1 MRRVAFGSVLGMSLV
16 AAQGL
21 LANEAHAGG
30 FELSGVGT
38 RGMGRAG
45 ANAASVDDS
54 LALALNPALLAD
66 IDSQVVL
73 NVHVAVWDACVQR
86 DGGYGTAS
94 DYAGGAT
101 TLGDDG
107 NFSPSPYAGMAFPRV
122 CNSGMPQLVP
132 QIMANVR
139 LTEELG
145 MGFGII
151 APNGVGTARF
161 GSEDGTMRVNG
172 MLVPTPTRYM
182 VTAEDLLLFYPS
194 IGIGYRPLD
203 WLRIGLTFQWGIGI
217 ISFTNFVNSGSS
229 AAGAASLVEDPSGD
243 IRARFNVQDWF
254 VPAGVLSVH
263 LTPIDNLDIMISGRI
278 SDSIG
283 GVVNATGDINVTT
296 GVYGTG
302 AANSY
307 VPTNST
313 VRGATLQAGQPFQF
327 TLGARY
333 ADRIR
338 PRGEEG
344 HHRNDSLH
352 DENWDLELNVVYEQL
367 SQVQDFVV
375 GSPAGSSATLQQG
388 GSGTLP
394 AAVEVPLP
402 NPIPLPHGWSDLLT
416 MRLGGDVNV
425 IPDQLAVR
433 AGVSFELPVDSR
445 YRRYLSNDF
454 IGGWRFGAHVGGTL
468 RVDSFDISLAYGF
481 FLGETVSTTG
491 TANLRQVNALGTM
504 GQCATPSAGPVAQSG
519 CYPQG
524 FGAIIN
530 SGTFSQ
536 MFHAVSLGASYHFN

>member
-1 MRRVAFGSVLGMSLV
+1 MRRALGSVLGLSLV

-73 NVHVAVWDACVQR
+73 NAHLAIWDACVQR
-86 DGGYGTAS
+86 EGGYGDAGA
-94 DYAGGAT
+94 YAGGAT
-101 TLGDDG
+101 IFGDDG
-107 NFSPSPYAGMAFPRV
+107 NFSPSPLAGVAYPRV
-122 CNSGMPQLVP
+122 CNSGMPQIVP

-145 MGFGII
+145 IGFGII

-172 MLVPTPTRYM
+172 QLVPTPTRYM
-182 VTAEDLLLFYPS
+182 VTAKDLLLFYPS
-194 IGIGYRPLD
+194 IGVGYRPFD
-203 WLRIGLTFQWGIGI
+203 WLRVGLTFQWGIGI
-217 ISFTNFVNSGSS
+217 ISFSNVVSSGTF
-229 AAGAASLVEDPSGD
+229 AGGGGAGTLRDDPSSD

-254 VPAGVLSVH
+254 VPAGILSLH
-263 LTPIDNLDIMISGRI
+263 FTPMDNLDIMVSGRI

-283 GVVNATGDINVTT
+283 GVVAATGDINVTT
-296 GVYGTG
+296 GLYGTG
-302 AANSY
+302 SATSY
-307 VPTNST
+307 VPTNDT

-338 PRGEEG
+338 PRGENG

-375 GSPAGSSATLQQG
+375 GSPPGSQVSLQQG
-388 GSGTLP
+388 GGGANLP
-394 AAVEVPLP
+394 VPLP

-425 IPDQLAVR
+425 IPNQLAVR
-433 AGVSFELPVDSR
+433 AGLSFELPVDQR

-454 IGGWRFGAHVGGTL
+454 IGGWRFGAHVGASL

-481 FLGETVSTTG
+481 FLGETINTAG
-491 TANLRQVNALGTM
+491 TANLRQVNAVG
-504 GQCATPSAGPVAQSG
+504 SAGMCPTAPAAGTPVAQSN

-524 FGAIIN
+524 FGEVIN
-530 SGTFSQ
+530 AGTFSQ